1 MKSPKKDAYF
11 EFCHWDEVVRIT
23 LDHHDITIDEAF
35 EKFKR
40 LLMAAGFS
48 ESVIDD
54 YLNEDL
60 N

>member
-1 MKSPKKDAYF
+1 MKTPKKDAYI
-11 EFCHWDEVVRIT
+11 EFSHWDETVRIT

-48 ESVIDD
+48 EQVINQ
-54 YLNEDL
+54 YLKE
-60 N
+60 